1 MKKNTKSTIN
11 SDLYLHLCLE
21 YSWWF
26 IWYVWYI
33 SVVLQTIFRIRSH
46 QKKHTASLDLNSYRR
61 GGVCVGPSTMACTS
75 RGSCNCCCW
84 WIWKSGVICKMQV
97 ICYSITS
104 FQDSRLNSCFC
115 GLILNGWLGCKGR
128 PGGWRMFQ
136 CSLFFL
142 RILGRSNIILWRRSW
157 EDSGCLEFSGSDLFF
172 CWRGFS
178 KVCMCAFR
186 VSMSSFW
193 GEDLTWLGFCLQ
205 KSTLQQGMRTIA
217 RHASCCLE
225 FDSCEQNSFISNCKV
240 PPQYQC
246 SGHKGDIFTKRTKGS
261 TISMGKKLD
270 GSYHAN
276 VKHLETKSEFHP
288 WFETLKHWKQP
299 TCCFSSRFVLNRGYC
314 ATNRPCQKAWSANWK
329 MLAYIIIHPVKRQYG
344 CCFFLFPQGSG
355 WKLQTQHQLKTTT
368 FSLYN

>member
-193 GEDLTWLGFCLQ
+193 GTWLDLVFVCRNQHCNKG
-205 KSTLQQGMRTIA
+205 
-217 RHASCCLE
+217 
-225 FDSCEQNSFISNCKV
+225 CEQ
-240 PPQYQC
+240 
-246 SGHKGDIFTKRTKGS
+246 
-261 TISMGKKLD
+261 
-270 GSYHAN
+270 
-276 VKHLETKSEFHP
+276 
-288 WFETLKHWKQP
+288 
-299 TCCFSSRFVLNRGYC
+299 
-314 ATNRPCQKAWSANWK
+314 
-329 MLAYIIIHPVKRQYG
+329 
-344 CCFFLFPQGSG
+344 
-355 WKLQTQHQLKTTT
+355 
-368 FSLYN
+368 

>member
-1 MKKNTKSTIN
+1 
-11 SDLYLHLCLE
+11 
-21 YSWWF
+21 
-26 IWYVWYI
+26 
-33 SVVLQTIFRIRSH
+33 
-46 QKKHTASLDLNSYRR
+46 
-61 GGVCVGPSTMACTS
+61 
-75 RGSCNCCCW
+75 
-84 WIWKSGVICKMQV
+84 
-97 ICYSITS
+97 
-104 FQDSRLNSCFC
+104 
-115 GLILNGWLGCKGR
+115 
-128 PGGWRMFQ
+128 
-136 CSLFFL
+136 
-142 RILGRSNIILWRRSW
+142 
-157 EDSGCLEFSGSDLFF
+157 
-172 CWRGFS
+172 
-178 KVCMCAFR
+178 
-186 VSMSSFW
+186 
-193 GEDLTWLGFCLQ
+193 
-205 KSTLQQGMRTIA
+205 MRTIA

-344 CCFFLFPQGSG
+344 CCFFFSPKDQGENYKHNINWKPLPFRSTTKFQGIFKKLNLKPPTKPGCESHRLPNHPLFLFDVFVVAKPKNLLRSLRWG
-355 WKLQTQHQLKTTT
+355 WVHIGNSEIPHITWV
-368 FSLYN
+368 